1 MAKSRKRSKIAKSKR
16 RPGSNLFCA
25 IPKQVEL
32 TEEPIEKDLTGN
44 DFIADSCVDLT
55 GCDKFSS
62 DKLGSTRDA
71 VNLV

>member
-1 MAKSRKRSKIAKSKR
+1 M
-16 RPGSNLFCA
+16 FCA
-25 IPKQVEL
+25 IPKQVDL

-55 GCDKFSS
+55 GCDKFSL
-62 DKLGSTRDA
+62 DKLGSARDA

>member
-1 MAKSRKRSKIAKSKR
+1 M
-16 RPGSNLFCA
+16 FCA
-25 IPKQVEL
+25 IPKQKQVPVEL